1 MPSPDRS
8 SNPGHAPVSP
18 PGPSSG
24 PEPVITLEHVVK
36 RFGGYVAV
44 QEADF
49 AIERG
54 EFFSLLGPSGCGK
67 TTTLRMIAGF
77 ELPTAGRILL
87 EGKDVS
93 RVPPYRRN
101 VNTVFQHYALFP
113 HMTVEDNVA
122 FGPRS
127 LGLAAD
133 ETARRVRELLTVVRL
148 TPFADRKPAQLSGGQ
163 QQRVALARALANYPS
178 ALLLDE
184 PLGALDLKLRQ
195 AMQIELKRIQ
205 REVGITFIYVTHD
218 QEEALTM
225 SDRIAVMN
233 EGRVEQIGTP
243 QEIYHSPTSVF
254 VANFIGVANL
264 IPAVVY
270 DLNGTSATVTV
281 AGSHRISVPRGTT
294 ACRPGSAATVMVR
307 PERLRLSENG
317 SASAGGTP
325 ADGAAV
331 PVTLEHAVFQGPVVR
346 CSLRAADG
354 TEIVAHVGPEHP
366 LPPLQP
372 GLALRVEW
380 DHDAARLLPPLAGAV
395 PAEAEPDLR
404 HTVER
409 AVASRP

>member
-1 MPSPDRS
+1 MPTADSSATPDSLTTGPAGR
-8 SNPGHAPVSP
+8 P
-18 PGPSSG
+18 PSSG
-24 PEPVITLEHVVK
+24 PVITLEHVVK
-36 RFGGYVAV
+36 RFGSYVAV
-44 QEADF
+44 EEADF
-49 AIERG
+49 AIDRG

-77 ELPTAGRILL
+77 ELPTTGRILL

-113 HMTVEDNVA
+113 HMTVADNVA

-127 LGLAAD
+127 QRIDAQ
-133 ETARRVRELLTVVRL
+133 ETNRRVNQLLDVVRL
-148 TPFADRKPAQLSGGQ
+148 TQFADRKPAQLSGGQ

-233 EGRVEQIGTP
+233 EGRVEQIGP
-243 QEIYHSPTSVF
+243 PREIYHSPTSVF

-264 IPAVVY
+264 IPAIVQDTAGGATTVV
-270 DLNGTSATVTV
+270 V
-281 AGSHRISVPRGTT
+281 AGSHRVTVPQCSTRIRAG
-294 ACRPGSAATVMVR
+294 APATVMVR
-307 PERLRLSENG
+307 PERLRLAEAGSSERG
-317 SASAGGTP
+317 
-325 ADGAAV
+325 V
-331 PVTLEHAVFQGPVVR
+331 PVAVEHAVFQGPVVR
-346 CSLRAADG
+346 CTLRAADG
-354 TEIVAHVGPEHP
+354 TLIVAHVGPEQA

-372 GLALRVEW
+372 GLGLRVDW
-380 DHDAARLLPPLAGAV
+380 DYDAARLLPPTDGS
-395 PAEAEPDLR
+395 AEPSVEDEPDLR

-409 AVASRP
+409 ASVARP